1 MAKAQAQKSK
11 KGPDFFSK
19 VAGLKTGAKV
29 AILLAGLAALG
40 AAFYTMYVTPWREKV
55 ATLTTEIQT
64 LEGNINTEQGN
75 INRHRPIAD
84 YVVPVSNTYNY
95 LKNYLT
101 TENEIPRLIQII
113 SDLGSQAGTRVT
125 LFAPRAAI
133 PRDDY
138 AEIQFTM
145 NLEGPFLN
153 VLKFLYSLSLMDRLI
168 NITSVSMDSPR
179 LAENRS
185 MVLRVRCEGS
195 TYRVLTPEEVT
206 AAAAK

>member
-1 MAKAQAQKSK
+1 MAKAQAQKSA

-29 AILLAGLAALG
+29 GILMGGLVLMGVVFYLYVLTPWQQKTVALAG
-40 AAFYTMYVTPWREKV
+40 
-55 ATLTTEIQT
+55 EIQQLDAT
-64 LEGNINTEQGN
+64 IKTEQGN
-75 INRHRPIAD
+75 INRHKPIAD
-84 YVVPVSNTYNY
+84 YIVPVTNTYNY

-113 SDLGSQAGTRVT
+113 SDLGAQAGTRVT
-125 LFAPRAAI
+125 LFAPRPAI

-153 VLKFLYSLSLMDRLI
+153 VLKFLYSLSQMDRLI
-168 NITSVSMDSPR
+168 NITSVTMDSPR
-179 LAENRS
+179 MADNMA
-185 MVLRVRCEGS
+185 MVIRVRCEGS
-195 TYRVLTPEEVT
+195 TYRVLNPDE
-206 AAAAK
+206 AAAAKK

>member
-1 MAKAQAQKSK
+1 MAKAQAQKAK
-11 KGPDFFSK
+11 KGPDFFTK
-19 VAGLKTGAKV
+19 VAGLKFGAKL
-29 AILLAGLAALG
+29 AILIAALAALG
-40 AAFYTMYVTPWREKV
+40 GGFYMMYVTPW
-55 ATLTTEIQT
+55 TERTKALAAEIGT
-64 LEGNINTEQGN
+64 LESAIKTEQGN
-75 INRHRPIAD
+75 INRHKRID
-84 YVVPVSNTYNY
+84 EYIVPVNNTYNY
-95 LKNYLT
+95 LKGYLT

-145 NLEGPFLN
+145 NLEGPYLN

-168 NITSVSMDSPR
+168 NITSVTMDSPR
-179 LAENRS
+179 MAENNS

-195 TYRVLTPEEVT
+195 TYRVLNPDEVP
-206 AAAAK
+206 AK

>member
-1 MAKAQAQKSK
+1 MAKAQAPKPK
-11 KGPDFFSK
+11 KGSDFFSK
-19 VAGLKTGAKV
+19 VSGLKFGAKL
-29 AILLAGLAALG
+29 AILLGGLMVLA
-40 AAFYTMYVTPWREKV
+40 AAFYNFYLTPWKDKV
-55 ATLTTEIQT
+55 TALAGEIATLEEAIK
-64 LEGNINTEQGN
+64 TEQTK
-75 INRHRPIAD
+75 INRHKPIAD
-84 YVVPVSNTYNY
+84 YVIPVNNTYNY

-113 SDLGSQAGTRVT
+113 SDLGAQAGTRVT

-153 VLKFLYSLSLMDRLI
+153 VLKFLYSLSQMDRLI
-168 NITSVSMDSPR
+168 NITSVTMDSPR
-179 LAENRS
+179 MSDNMS
-185 MVLRVRCEGS
+185 MVLNVRCEGS

-206 AAAAK
+206 AAAK